1 MIVVRRPART
11 VLTALGTTLGVGAVV
26 ATLGIVETT
35 NQQVSSKFNAL
46 QATEITVEDQA
57 PGSAGAAFPT
67 GSEARLDALH
77 GVTGAGLVWTVS
89 QSDTV
94 STGLISS
101 VSQSATVPLVAATP
115 AALRVMHTKLAT
127 GRLYDSG
134 DESRGDKVILL
145 GEGAAEQL
153 GIKSVDNQSA
163 VFIDGVGF
171 TVIGIIASLDREPQA
186 LLGAV
191 IPTATVPAVTAPGTT
206 PISEEMLI
214 NTQLGAAQLIGQ
226 QAPYAINPTNPSRLS
241 AIVPPDPSTL
251 RLQVE
256 GATST
261 LLLLL
266 AALALGIGMI
276 AIANTTLVA
285 VLERVPEIGVRR
297 AMGARP
303 IHIAVSTLLEAAVT
317 GLIGGIIGASLGI
330 LVTGVVAI
338 ARQWTAV
345 MDVRIAMVA
354 PLLGCVA
361 GVLAG
366 AYPAWRATQIQ
377 PIAALQR

>member
-1 MIVVRRPART
+1 MIVVRRPGRT

-46 QATEITVEDQA
+46 QATEITVEDQTPTA
-57 PGSAGAAFPT
+57 TGPAFPS

-89 QSDTV
+89 QSNAV
-94 STGLISS
+94 STGLVSS
-101 VSQSATVPLVAATP
+101 VSRTASVPVVAASP
-115 AALRVMHTKLAT
+115 AALEVMHTRLVM
-127 GRLYDSG
+127 GRLYDAG
-134 DESRGDKVILL
+134 NEHRADRVILL
-145 GEGAAEQL
+145 GQGTAAQL
-153 GIKSVDNQSA
+153 GIDRLDDRPA
-163 VFIDGVGF
+163 VFVDGVGF
-171 TVIGIIASLDREPQA
+171 TVVGIVASLDREPQA
-186 LLGAV
+186 LLGV
-191 IPTATVPAVTAPGTT
+191 VVPTSAAPAIAAPGST
-206 PISEEMLI
+206 PINQEMLV
-214 NTQLGAAQLIGQ
+214 NTRLGAAQLVGR
-226 QAPYAINPTNPSRLS
+226 QAPYAINSADPSRLS
-241 AIVPPDPSTL
+241 VIVPPDPSTL

-266 AALALGIGMI
+266 AGLALGIGII

-297 AMGARP
+297 AIGARP
-303 IHIAVSTLLEAAVT
+303 VHIAVSTLLEAAVT
-317 GLIGGIIGASLGI
+317 GTIGGVIGAALGI
-330 LVTGVVAI
+330 LVTGAVAI

-345 MDVRIAMVA
+345 MDVRVAVVA

-366 AYPAWRATQIQ
+366 AYPAWRATRIQ